1 MKHYFVFLKKEL
13 MEYARTYKLLILLAV
28 FTIFGMTNPLIAKL
42 TPDLL
47 ANFMPG
53 GMTIT
58 IPEPTALDS
67 WAQFFKNTQQMG
79 LIVLLLVFSGVL
91 AGEISKG
98 TLINLLTKGLM
109 RQAVIVAKYGA
120 MLLVWSISVG
130 LSAFLTWVYTAYLF
144 PGDGVSQL
152 VFAVFCM
159 WLFGAFLLAV
169 LLAASTVAGGNYGGL
184 LLTGLAVVALLTLNI
199 VPGALK
205 YNPVSLASRS
215 MELAANAIDKSVLY
229 PAVAVTIPAAL
240 GLIGIAVLVFRRK
253 QI

>member
-79 LIVLLLVFSGVL
+79 LIVLLLVFSSVL

-159 WLFGAFLLAV
+159 WLFG
-169 LLAASTVAGGNYGGL
+169 
-184 LLTGLAVVALLTLNI
+184 
-199 VPGALK
+199 
-205 YNPVSLASRS
+205 
-215 MELAANAIDKSVLY
+215 
-229 PAVAVTIPAAL
+229 
-240 GLIGIAVLVFRRK
+240 
-253 QI
+253 